1 MKYYKHTDVHWHG
14 HTYEIRE
21 RGRGAESGV
30 LATVT
35 DSVFADRIV
44 DLLNEDEAI
53 EKPIGKRDPG
63 AAAEL
68 LEVALAQPRS

>member
-1 MKYYKHTDVHWHG
+1 MKYYKHTDVHRHG
-14 HTYEIRE
+14 HTFEIRE

-53 EKPIGKRDPG
+53 EKLIGKSEPG
-63 AAAEL
+63 AIAAMIDT
-68 LEVALAQPRS
+68 ALKS

>member
-1 MKYYKHTDVHWHG
+1 MKYYKNTDEHRHE
-14 HTYEIRE
+14 HTYEICE
-21 RGRGAESGV
+21 RGPGAGSAP

-53 EKPIGKRDPG
+53 EKLIGKSEPG
-63 AAAEL
+63 AIAAMIDT
-68 LEVALAQPRS
+68 ALKS